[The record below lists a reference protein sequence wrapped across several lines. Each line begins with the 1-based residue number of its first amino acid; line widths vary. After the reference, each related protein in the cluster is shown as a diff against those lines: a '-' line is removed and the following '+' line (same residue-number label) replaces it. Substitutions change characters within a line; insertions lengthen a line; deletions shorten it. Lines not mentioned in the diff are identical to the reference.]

1 MFLDNSTAHPKSIS
15 DEVIFLSANTS
26 SIDEGAIKCFKGNY
40 RLKMARYLI
49 KWVAVKSSA
58 VVFYQACQMAI
69 SLWNQFEKSIFFT
82 VAFIKQNV

>member
-1 MFLDNSTAHPKSIS
+1 LFLDNSTAHPKSIS

-49 KWVAVKSSA
+49 K
-58 VVFYQACQMAI
+58 
-69 SLWNQFEKSIFFT
+69 
-82 VAFIKQNV
+82 